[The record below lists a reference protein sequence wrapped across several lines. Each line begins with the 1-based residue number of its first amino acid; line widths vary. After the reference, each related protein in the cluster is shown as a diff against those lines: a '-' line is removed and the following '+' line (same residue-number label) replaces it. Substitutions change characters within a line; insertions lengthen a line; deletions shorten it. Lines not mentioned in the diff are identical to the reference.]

1 MSMFEFS
8 EIEAKLVL
16 GQEWTLGAVR
26 VNSDVIALSRGA
38 PVDVLE
44 LVMRR
49 HMNLDVGELQCD
61 SCVHDAISSARD
73 SARKFVTR
81 YFLFGRVVNVQTN
94 PALRTTE
101 VTFAFEDELGEDSF
115 ETTFF
120 NVLLERTETE

>member
-44 LVMRR
+44 LVLRR
-49 HMNLDVGELQCD
+49 HLNLDVGELQYD
-61 SCVHDAISSARD
+61 SCVHDAISTARD
-73 SARKFVTR
+73 ASKIYVTR
-81 YFLFGRVVNVQTN
+81 YFLFGRVVNVQSN
-94 PALRTTE
+94 PARRTTE
-101 VTFAFEDELGEDSF
+101 VAFAFEDKLSEDSF

-120 NVLLERTETE
+120 NVLLERMETE